1 MPATSAQPDA
11 VLENEPEKL
20 VSLTCTDDISFPDAN
35 SSRVGLTTTVPAT
48 GDAETEGFGLGTGLL
63 LGETL
68 GDALGD
74 GEVLG
79 DALGDADVVGDADG
93 TGVGLETTGRVTV
106 TEPEI
111 FGFSEL
117 NSGVHVPLALDVS
130 RNAGVVPVE
139 VVVWKGGLIVA
150 TPTQPPTYVIL
161 MPLASERV

>member
-1 MPATSAQPDA
+1 
-11 VLENEPEKL
+11 
-20 VSLTCTDDISFPDAN
+20 
-35 SSRVGLTTTVPAT
+35 LTTTVPAT

-68 GDALGD
+68 GDALGDGEVLGDTLGDGDALGETLGDGDALGETLGD